1 MLHGRPGVCFQ
12 FLPDMRRG
20 LISWSREE
28 VPPSVLESRVARLQE
43 KMRGAELGVVL
54 VYTSFARPS
63 AVAWLTHF
71 VPYWNE
77 ALLVVH
83 PVGAPVLLAA
93 FSKRVHDW
101 IRSVSHLGEV
111 RSAPDLGR
119 AAAAFLKERTPQ
131 PSRIGVLELD
141 ALPWAVAEPLVKAG
155 YGAALVDITGLFAS
169 IRQPADEVEIRLARR
184 AAKIAVQAL
193 KAIPTGAK
201 RASEVLSA
209 LESSARLDGAEE
221 VLPRLAPDLR
231 EDATL
236 RRLEGDALLGER
248 YAVQLSVA
256 YKATWIRIT
265 RSVSTHAVPPSWRSA
280 AERFV
285 ETAAR
290 LNEANLSLEPQAAG
304 SARPGK
310 PAAWTLE
317 TCRGSPPLSVVAS
330 GETPSRTAL
339 PGGSLACL
347 SLQLDLDDGPWLGGE
362 PLILGRRGQPSRR
375 LI

>member
-1 MLHGRPGVCFQ
+1 
-12 FLPDMRRG
+12 MRRG
-20 LISWSREE
+20 LISWSQDE
-28 VPPSVLESRVARLQE
+28 VPSSVLDGRVARLQD
-43 KMRGAELGVVL
+43 KMRHAELGAVL

-77 ALLVVH
+77 ALLVVF

-101 IRSVSHLGEV
+101 IRSVSHLDEV

-119 AAAAFLKERTPQ
+119 AAAAFLKERPPK

-141 ALPWAVAEPLVKAG
+141 ALPWAVAEPIVKTG
-155 YGAALVDITGLFAS
+155 YGGALVDVTDLFAS
-169 IRQPADEVEIRLARR
+169 IRQPADEVELRLARR

-193 KAIPTGAK
+193 KAIPPGAK
-201 RASEVLSA
+201 RASELLSA
-209 LESSARLDGAEE
+209 VERSARLDGAEE

-231 EDATL
+231 ADATL

-248 YAVQLSVA
+248 YAVELSVA
-256 YKATWIRIT
+256 YKATWIRLT
-265 RSVSTHAVPPSWRSA
+265 RCVSTQAIPPSWRGA
-280 AERFV
+280 ADRFV
-285 ETAAR
+285 ETAKR
-290 LNEANLSLEPQAAG
+290 LNEANLSLEPQVAG
-304 SARPGK
+304 SVRPEK
-310 PAAWTLE
+310 NAAWTLE
-317 TCRGSPPLSVVAS
+317 TCRGSPPFSIVAT
-330 GETPSRTAL
+330 GEAPSPSAL

-362 PLILGRRGQPSRR
+362 PLILGSGGQPSRL